1 MEKMKIRTGFVS
13 NSSSSSFILF
23 YNDVESISYVK
34 KDADNVYCIGSCR
47 DNESF
52 DFFKLDKDMIKFM
65 KENELFVKKFYF
77 QFAYVYKMIRD
88 GWENPTRK
96 EHLSGLPELFLVK
109 GIEVNNWSTGGLRD
123 LIRNYSQDTREAD
136 QWFKLAGLPSTEKQE
151 KASKKYY
158 KELESKMGYYTPE
171 SFNNKEEIEVQPK
184 KKRKTK

>member
-1 MEKMKIRTGFVS
+1 MKIRTGFVA

-23 YNDVESISYVK
+23 YNDIESISYVK
-34 KDADNVYCIGSCR
+34 KDADNVYCIGSFR
-47 DNESF
+47 DNEAF

-109 GIEVNNWSTGGLRD
+109 GLEVDNWSTGGLRD
-123 LIRNYSQDTREAD
+123 LIRNYSHDTRETD
-136 QWFKLAGLPSTEKQE
+136 QWLKLAGLPSEEEHRKESEKIY
-151 KASKKYY
+151 KK
-158 KELESKMGYYTPE
+158 LED
-171 SFNNKEEIEVQPK
+171 NLRVQNKG
-184 KKRKTK
+184 KRKTK